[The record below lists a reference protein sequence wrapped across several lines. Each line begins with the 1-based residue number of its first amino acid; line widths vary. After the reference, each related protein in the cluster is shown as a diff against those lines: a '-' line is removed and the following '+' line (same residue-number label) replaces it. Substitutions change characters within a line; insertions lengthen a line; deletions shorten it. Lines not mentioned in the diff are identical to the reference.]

1 MKSVDM
7 YSSSRSKEEAQTAVV
22 FQDFDA
28 FITRQPCLQQVF
40 YVGGADSDEVSDPT
54 VQDQHDTTSLSDDNL
69 SIMSEKSFR
78 NSHDIPVH
86 KPVGVVHDDDDLSIS
101 SINTKGVNLIN
112 DLKKRLQTQE
122 STKLG
127 LLNLCLELE
136 RKLEKFER
144 KHICSMVDYKAQ
156 NHQLRETS
164 AKMEHD
170 FMNAM
175 NDVVTKM
182 AHKEEEYNDKI
193 QWRDQ
198 RIRFLEEELKLFLRL
213 SAVKKNLDDDDSTIE
228 TCFSAK
234 VSSVYDEMYSYS
246 KQERS
251 DNLLARRTTKEN
263 SLIPSE
269 VIVSIKWRRER
280 RQSHQH
286 S

>member
-1 MKSVDM
+1 LKSVDM

-127 LLNLCLELE
+127 LLNLCLKLE

-193 QWRDQ
+193 QWREQ
-198 RIRFLEEELKLFLRL
+198 KIRFLEEELKLFLRL
-213 SAVKKNLDDDDSTIE
+213 LAVKKNLDDDDSTIE
-228 TCFSAK
+228 TSCFSAK
-234 VSSVYDEMYSYS
+234 VSVFSGSLTSEYDEMYSYS

-251 DNLLARRTTKEN
+251 DNLPARRTTKED

-269 VIVSIKWRRER
+269 VIVSIK
-280 RQSHQH
+280 
-286 S
+286 